1 MKAENLEATQTKRI
15 VECIL
20 EQYWYKKTLI
30 ANVYRGEQEQQ
41 MFATNKFK
49 NPVKPLPVHSTL

>member
-1 MKAENLEATQTKRI
+1 MKAENSEATQTKRI

-30 ANVYRGEQEQQ
+30 ANVYRGEQE
-41 MFATNKFK
+41 
-49 NPVKPLPVHSTL
+49 